1 MDADCRMM
9 SFFALTL
16 PNRPGELANFTAQ
29 LTNAGIN
36 ILGLWSDNPGGAET
50 RIACVPE
57 SAAAFRQFFNNVDMR
72 VEEGNTIFV
81 RDTDQPGR
89 LTALLNKIAD
99 AKINVESIEC
109 VATGDVYGC
118 FIWTT
123 PDRLEELRKVLDARP
138 VGANHAAQ

>member
-36 ILGLWSDNPGGAET
+36 ILGMWSDNPGGTAT

-57 SAAAFRQFFNNVDMR
+57 SAAAFRQFFNNVDMG
-72 VEEGNTIFV
+72 VEEAYTIFV
-81 RDTDQPGR
+81 RDVDQPGR
-89 LTALLNKIAD
+89 LAALLKVIAD
-99 AKINVESIEC
+99 AEINVESIEC
-109 VATGDVYGC
+109 VATGEQYGC

-123 PDRLEELRKVLDARP
+123 PEQLEALRKVLHARP
-138 VGANHAAQ
+138 VGANHAAK